1 MAGPLFLRGL
11 ASFRPASPLLLDVSN
26 NLNNQGRASI
36 EPQKGCQVKKSKAET
51 EQTRRR
57 IVAAAADEVRRKG
70 LADANMGEVMSAA
83 GLTHGGFY
91 RHFSNREQLFE
102 EGLKQA
108 MAASGKLMA
117 DRAAAGGIS
126 NAIDGYLSAQHRD
139 EDVPRCPYA
148 AMGSELA
155 RHPTLKAEAWAG
167 VSVQIAT
174 LAHSIG
180 DDEGAN
186 DRATVIFALMMGAMT
201 LSRMATDEDRS
212 DSILALARRESL
224 AIARVVATESG

>member
-1 MAGPLFLRGL
+1 M
-11 ASFRPASPLLLDVSN
+11 
-26 NLNNQGRASI
+26 
-36 EPQKGCQVKKSKAET
+36 KKSKAET

-57 IVAAAADEVRRKG
+57 IVAVAADEVRRKG

-108 MAASGKLMA
+108 MMASGKLMA

-126 NAIDGYLSAQHRD
+126 NAINGYLSAQHRD

-155 RHPTLKAEAWAG
+155 RHPALKAESWAG
-167 VSVQIAT
+167 VSAQIAT
-174 LAHSIG
+174 LARSLG
-180 DDEGAN
+180 DDEGAK
-186 DRATVIFALMMGAMT
+186 DRATIIFALMMGAMT
-201 LSRMATDEDRS
+201 LSRMVPDEGLSDR
-212 DSILALARRESL
+212 ILALARQESL
-224 AIARVVATESG
+224 AITTAPAGDQAPAS